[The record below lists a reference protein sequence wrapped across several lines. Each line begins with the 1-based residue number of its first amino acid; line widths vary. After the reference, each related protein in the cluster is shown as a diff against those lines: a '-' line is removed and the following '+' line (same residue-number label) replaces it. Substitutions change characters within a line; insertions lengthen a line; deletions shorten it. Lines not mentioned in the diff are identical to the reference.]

1 MSIYDKKYQI
11 FVSSTYSDLIE
22 ARNEVIKVILSIYQI
37 PIGMEMFSAD
47 NDEQWAIIEST
58 IKTSDYYLLV
68 IGHRYGSLTKED
80 ISYTEKEFN
89 YAKSLGIPV
98 LSFVKNRNI
107 ATTPQERDND
117 PNKTQL
123 LDAFLKKVLDNSM
136 CDFWSNESE
145 LGQKTAIALTKLF
158 FKTPRI
164 GWVRASNVNPI
175 ETTEELTKLSHENR
189 ELREELLRLKTKNSN
204 EMPKIEVK
212 INDSALSLEYKN
224 PRFIEFLPV
233 SKDQFTVDQLT
244 QISDEEISYFNQ
256 ELEIKSKE
264 IEKYKNDFARYEN
277 IKNNNSEIFIEI
289 SNVGQI
295 KATDIFVDITFPT
308 EILLGEKSDMLA
320 QKPIKPKIPESP
332 RTKVLKLSL
341 FDNNRWQELSYNEDI
356 LALRSL
362 TPLRLPNMHRD
373 FFVDDKTN
381 TLKIRLD
388 KLIHTRTRTIKDDI
402 MIAPLKKG
410 TFEIILNIM
419 CNEYSNSETI
429 KVPIV
434 IK

>member
-1 MSIYDKKYQI
+1 
-11 FVSSTYSDLIE
+11 
-22 ARNEVIKVILSIYQI
+22 
-37 PIGMEMFSAD
+37 
-47 NDEQWAIIEST
+47 
-58 IKTSDYYLLV
+58 
-68 IGHRYGSLTKED
+68 
-80 ISYTEKEFN
+80 
-89 YAKSLGIPV
+89 
-98 LSFVKNRNI
+98 
-107 ATTPQERDND
+107 
-117 PNKTQL
+117 
-123 LDAFLKKVLDNSM
+123 
-136 CDFWSNESE
+136 
-145 LGQKTAIALTKLF
+145 
-158 FKTPRI
+158 
-164 GWVRASNVNPI
+164 
-175 ETTEELTKLSHENR
+175 
-189 ELREELLRLKTKNSN
+189 
-204 EMPKIEVK
+204 
-212 INDSALSLEYKN
+212 
-224 PRFIEFLPV
+224 
-233 SKDQFTVDQLT
+233 LT